1 MAVEKVVEA
10 VIDEIRNAGL
20 VQLEVSARHVH
31 LDKECV
37 EALFGRGYQLTHVR
51 ELSQPGQYL
60 EQERVDVV
68 GPKGTFKNVAVLG
81 PERKHVQVEVSFSD
95 AFALGINPPIRQSGD
110 TKGSASVKL
119 VGPKGEVTIDKGE
132 RISVLVQNH
141 AGVLSRVSGLF
152 ALRHVHMTPEDA
164 ERLGLV
170 DNQVVSV
177 EALTDRRTIFPDT
190 VIRVSPNF
198 RTRMHVD
205 VDEAGAAHI
214 AGFALGRI
222 IK

>member
-1 MAVEKVVEA
+1 MAPEKVVEA
-10 VIDEIRNAGL
+10 VVDEIRTAGL
-20 VQLEVSARHVH
+20 VQIEVSARHVH
-31 LDKECV
+31 LDKESV
-37 EALFGRGYQLTHVR
+37 EALFGVGHKLTPKR

-60 EQERVDVV
+60 EEERVDVI
-68 GPKGTFKNVAVLG
+68 GPKGSFKNVAVLG

-110 TKGSASVKL
+110 TKGSASVTL
-119 VGPKGEVTIDKGE
+119 VGPAGEITIDEGA
-132 RISVLVQNH
+132 IV
-141 AGVLSRVSGLF
+141 

-170 DNQVVSV
+170 DNQIVSV
-177 EALTDRRTIFPDT
+177 EALTDRKLVFEDT
-190 VIRVSPNF
+190 VIRVSPKF

-214 AGFALGRI
+214 AGFALGKI

>member
-1 MAVEKVVEA
+1 MAAEKVVE
-10 VIDEIRNAGL
+10 VVVDEIRTAGL
-20 VQLEVSARHVH
+20 VQIEVSARHVH
-31 LDKECV
+31 LDKESV
-37 EALFGRGYQLTHVR
+37 EALFGVGHKLTPKR

-60 EQERVDVV
+60 EEERVDVI
-68 GPKGTFKNVAVLG
+68 GPKGSFKNVAVLG

-110 TKGSASVKL
+110 TKGSASVTL
-119 VGPKGEVTIDKGE
+119 VGPAGEITIDEGA
-132 RISVLVQNH
+132 IV
-141 AGVLSRVSGLF
+141 
-152 ALRHVHMTPEDA
+152 ALRHVHMIPEDA

-170 DNQVVSV
+170 DNQIVSV
-177 EALTDRRTIFPDT
+177 EALTDRKLVFEDT
-190 VIRVSPNF
+190 VIRVSPKF

-214 AGFALGRI
+214 AGFALGKI

>member
-1 MAVEKVVEA
+1 MAAEKVVEA
-10 VIDEIRNAGL
+10 VVDQIRTAGL
-20 VQLEVSARHVH
+20 VQIEVSARHVH
-31 LDKECV
+31 LDKESV
-37 EALFGRGYQLTHVR
+37 EALFGVGHKLTPKR

-60 EQERVDVV
+60 EEERVDVI
-68 GPKGTFKNVAVLG
+68 GPKGSFKNVAVLG

-110 TKGSASVKL
+110 TKRSASVKL
-119 VGPKGEVTIDKGE
+119 VGPKGEITIDEGA
-132 RISVLVQNH
+132 IV
-141 AGVLSRVSGLF
+141 

-177 EALTDRRTIFPDT
+177 EALTDRKLVFEDT
-190 VIRVSPNF
+190 GIRVSPKF

-214 AGFALGRI
+214 AGFALGKI

>member
-1 MAVEKVVEA
+1 MAAEKVVEA
-10 VIDEIRNAGL
+10 VVDQIRTAGL
-20 VQLEVSARHVH
+20 VQIEVSARHVH
-31 LDKECV
+31 LDKESV
-37 EALFGRGYQLTHVR
+37 AILFGEGHTLTPKR

-60 EQERVDVV
+60 EEERVDVV
-68 GPKGTFKNVAVLG
+68 GPKGSFKNVAVLG

-119 VGPKGEVTIDKGE
+119 VGPKGEITIDEGA
-132 RISVLVQNH
+132 IV
-141 AGVLSRVSGLF
+141 

-177 EALTDRRTIFPDT
+177 EALTDRKLVFEDT
-190 VIRVSPNF
+190 VIRVSPKF

-214 AGFALGRI
+214 AGFALGKI

>member
-10 VIDEIRNAGL
+10 VVDQVRSAGL
-20 VQLEVSARHVH
+20 VQIEVSARHVH
-31 LDKECV
+31 LDKESV
-37 EALFGRGYQLTHVR
+37 AILFGEGHTLTPKR

-60 EQERVDVV
+60 EEERVDVI

-110 TKGSASVKL
+110 TKGSASVTLK
-119 VGPKGEVTIDKGE
+119 GPKGEITIDEGA
-132 RISVLVQNH
+132 IV
-141 AGVLSRVSGLF
+141 

-164 ERLGLV
+164 EKLGLV

-177 EALTDRRTIFPDT
+177 EVLSDRRTLFEDT
-190 VIRVSPNF
+190 VIRVSPKF

-214 AGFALGRI
+214 AGFTLGRI

>member
-10 VIDEIRNAGL
+10 VVDQVRTAGL
-20 VQLEVSARHVH
+20 VQIEVSARHVH
-31 LDKECV
+31 LDKESV
-37 EALFGRGYQLTHVR
+37 EALFGVGHKLTPKR

-60 EQERVDVV
+60 EEERVDVI
-68 GPKGTFKNVAVLG
+68 GPKGSFKNVAVLG

-119 VGPKGEVTIDKGE
+119 VGPKGEITIDEGA
-132 RISVLVQNH
+132 IV
-141 AGVLSRVSGLF
+141 

-177 EALTDRRTIFPDT
+177 EALTDRKLVFEDT
-190 VIRVSPNF
+190 VIRVSPKF

-214 AGFALGRI
+214 AGFALGKI

>member
-1 MAVEKVVEA
+1 MAAEKVVEA
-10 VIDEIRNAGL
+10 VVDQIRTAGL
-20 VQLEVSARHVH
+20 VQIEVSARHVR
-31 LDKECV
+31 LDKESV
-37 EALFGRGYQLTHVR
+37 EALFGVGHKLTPKR

-60 EQERVDVV
+60 EEERVDVI
-68 GPKGTFKNVAVLG
+68 GPKGSFKNVAVLG

-119 VGPKGEVTIDKGE
+119 VGPKGEITIDEGA
-132 RISVLVQNH
+132 IV
-141 AGVLSRVSGLF
+141 

-177 EALTDRRTIFPDT
+177 EALTDRKLVFEDT
-190 VIRVSPNF
+190 VIRVSPKF

-214 AGFALGRI
+214 AGFALGKI

>member
-1 MAVEKVVEA
+1 MAAEKVVEA
-10 VIDEIRNAGL
+10 VVDEIRTAGL
-20 VQLEVSARHVH
+20 VQIEVSARHVH
-31 LDKECV
+31 LDQESV
-37 EALFGRGYQLTHVR
+37 EALFGVGHKLTPKR

-60 EQERVDVV
+60 EEERVDVI
-68 GPKGTFKNVAVLG
+68 GPKGSFKNVAVLG

-110 TKGSASVKL
+110 TKGSASVTL
-119 VGPKGEVTIDKGE
+119 VGPAGEITIDEGA
-132 RISVLVQNH
+132 IV
-141 AGVLSRVSGLF
+141 

-164 ERLGLV
+164 EKLGLV
-170 DNQVVSV
+170 DNQIVSV
-177 EALTDRRTIFPDT
+177 EALTDRKLVFEDT
-190 VIRVSPNF
+190 VIRVSPKF

-214 AGFALGRI
+214 AGFALGKI

>member
-1 MAVEKVVEA
+1 MVLQAMETSKPKKAEFKVPVG
-10 VIDEIRNAGL
+10 I
-20 VQLEVSARHVH
+20 SARHIH
-31 LDKECV
+31 LSR
-37 EALFGRGYQLTHVR
+37 EAVDVLFGEGYQLTNKKD
-51 ELSQPGQYL
+51 LSQPGQFAC
-60 EQERVDVV
+60 EERVTVV
-68 GPKGTFKNVAVLG
+68 GPKKELAGVSILG
-81 PERKHVQVEVSFSD
+81 PARPASQVEISLTD
-95 AFALGINPPIRQSGD
+95 ARSIGVNAPIRESGD
-110 TKGSASVKL
+110 VAGSGACKL
-119 VGPKGEVTIDKGE
+119 VGPCGEVE
-132 RISVLVQNH
+132 LSE
-141 AGVLSRVSGLF
+141 GVII
-152 ALRHVHMTPEDA
+152 AMRHIHMLPEDA

>member
-1 MAVEKVVEA
+1 MAAEKVVEA
-10 VIDEIRNAGL
+10 VVDEIRTAGL
-20 VQLEVSARHVH
+20 VQIEVSARHVH
-31 LDKECV
+31 LDKESV
-37 EALFGRGYQLTHVR
+37 EVLFGVGHKLTPKR

-60 EQERVDVV
+60 EEERVDVI
-68 GPKGTFKNVAVLG
+68 GPKGSFKNVAVLG

-110 TKGSASVKL
+110 TKGSASVTL
-119 VGPKGEVTIDKGE
+119 VGPAGEITIDEGA
-132 RISVLVQNH
+132 IV
-141 AGVLSRVSGLF
+141 

-177 EALTDRRTIFPDT
+177 EALTDRKLVFEDT

-214 AGFALGRI
+214 AGFALGKI

>member
-1 MAVEKVVEA
+1 MAAEKVVEA
-10 VIDEIRNAGL
+10 VVDQIRTAGL
-20 VQLEVSARHVH
+20 VQIEVSARHVH
-31 LDKECV
+31 LDKESV
-37 EALFGRGYQLTHVR
+37 EALFGVGHKLTPKR

-60 EQERVDVV
+60 KEERVDVI
-68 GPKGTFKNVAVLG
+68 GPKGSFKNVAVLG

-119 VGPKGEVTIDKGE
+119 VGPKGEITIDEGA
-132 RISVLVQNH
+132 IV
-141 AGVLSRVSGLF
+141 

-177 EALTDRRTIFPDT
+177 EALTDRKLVFEDT
-190 VIRVSPNF
+190 VIRVSPKF

-214 AGFALGRI
+214 AGFALGKI

>member
-1 MAVEKVVEA
+1 MAAEKVVEA
-10 VIDEIRNAGL
+10 VVDEIRTAGL
-20 VQLEVSARHVH
+20 VQIEVSARHVH
-31 LDKECV
+31 LDKESV
-37 EALFGRGYQLTHVR
+37 EALFGVGHKLTPKR

-60 EQERVDVV
+60 EEERVDII
-68 GPKGTFKNVAVLG
+68 GPKGSFKNVAVLG

-110 TKGSASVKL
+110 TKGSASVTL
-119 VGPKGEVTIDKGE
+119 VGPAGEITIDEGA
-132 RISVLVQNH
+132 IV
-141 AGVLSRVSGLF
+141 

-170 DNQVVSV
+170 DNQIVSV
-177 EALTDRRTIFPDT
+177 EALTDRKLVFEDT
-190 VIRVSPNF
+190 VIRVSPKF

-214 AGFALGRI
+214 AGFALGKI

>member
-1 MAVEKVVEA
+1 MAAEKVVEA
-10 VIDEIRNAGL
+10 VVDEIRTAGL
-20 VQLEVSARHVH
+20 VQIEVSARHVH
-31 LDKECV
+31 LDKESV
-37 EALFGRGYQLTHVR
+37 AILFGEGHTLTPKR

-60 EQERVDVV
+60 EEERVDVV
-68 GPKGTFKNVAVLG
+68 GPKGSFKNVAVLG
-81 PERKHVQVEVSFSD
+81 PERKHIQVEVSFSD

-110 TKGSASVKL
+110 TKGSASVTL
-119 VGPKGEVTIDKGE
+119 VGPAGEITIDEGA
-132 RISVLVQNH
+132 IV
-141 AGVLSRVSGLF
+141 

-170 DNQVVSV
+170 DNQIVSV
-177 EALTDRRTIFPDT
+177 EALTDRKLIFEDT
-190 VIRVSPNF
+190 VIRVSPKF

-214 AGFALGRI
+214 AGFALGKI

>member
-1 MAVEKVVEA
+1 MAAEKVVEA
-10 VIDEIRNAGL
+10 VVDEIRTAGL
-20 VQLEVSARHVH
+20 VQIEVSARHVH
-31 LDKECV
+31 LDKESV
-37 EALFGRGYQLTHVR
+37 EALFGVGHKLTPKR

-60 EQERVDVV
+60 EEERVDVI
-68 GPKGTFKNVAVLG
+68 GPKGSFKNVAVLG

-110 TKGSASVKL
+110 TKGSASVTR
-119 VGPKGEVTIDKGE
+119 VGPAGEITIDEGA
-132 RISVLVQNH
+132 IV
-141 AGVLSRVSGLF
+141 

-170 DNQVVSV
+170 DNQIVSV
-177 EALTDRRTIFPDT
+177 EALTDRKLVFEDT
-190 VIRVSPNF
+190 VIRVSPKF

-214 AGFALGRI
+214 AGFALGKI

>member
-1 MAVEKVVEA
+1 MAAEKVVE
-10 VIDEIRNAGL
+10 VVVDEIRTAGL
-20 VQLEVSARHVH
+20 VQIEVSARHVH
-31 LDKECV
+31 LDKESV
-37 EALFGRGYQLTHVR
+37 EALFGVGHKLTPKR

-60 EQERVDVV
+60 EEERVDVI
-68 GPKGTFKNVAVLG
+68 GPKGSFKNVAVLG

-110 TKGSASVKL
+110 TKGSASVTL
-119 VGPKGEVTIDKGE
+119 VGPAGEITIDEGA
-132 RISVLVQNH
+132 IV
-141 AGVLSRVSGLF
+141 

-170 DNQVVSV
+170 DNQIVSV
-177 EALTDRRTIFPDT
+177 EALTDRKLVFEDT
-190 VIRVSPNF
+190 VIRVSPKF

-214 AGFALGRI
+214 VGFALGKI

>member
-1 MAVEKVVEA
+1 MAAEKVIEA
-10 VIDEIRNAGL
+10 VVDEIRTAGL
-20 VQLEVSARHVH
+20 VQIEVSARHVH
-31 LDKECV
+31 LDKESV
-37 EALFGRGYQLTHVR
+37 EALFGVGHKLTPKR

-60 EQERVDVV
+60 EEERVDVI
-68 GPKGTFKNVAVLG
+68 GPKGSFKNVAVLG

-110 TKGSASVKL
+110 TKGSASVTL
-119 VGPKGEVTIDKGE
+119 VGPAGEITIDEGA
-132 RISVLVQNH
+132 IV
-141 AGVLSRVSGLF
+141 

-164 ERLGLV
+164 EKLGLV

-177 EALTDRRTIFPDT
+177 EALTDRKLVFEDT

-205 VDEAGAAHI
+205 IDEAGAAHI
-214 AGFALGRI
+214 AGFALGKI

>member
-1 MAVEKVVEA
+1 MAAEKVIEA
-10 VIDEIRNAGL
+10 VVDEIRTAGL
-20 VQLEVSARHVH
+20 VQIEVSARHVH
-31 LDKECV
+31 LDKESV
-37 EALFGRGYQLTHVR
+37 EALFGVGHKLTPKR

-60 EQERVDVV
+60 EEERVDII
-68 GPKGTFKNVAVLG
+68 GPKGSFKNVAVLG

-110 TKGSASVKL
+110 TKGSASVTL
-119 VGPKGEVTIDKGE
+119 VGPAGEITIDEGA
-132 RISVLVQNH
+132 IV
-141 AGVLSRVSGLF
+141 

-164 ERLGLV
+164 EKLGLV

-177 EALTDRRTIFPDT
+177 EALTDRKLVFEDT

-205 VDEAGAAHI
+205 IDEAGAAHI
-214 AGFALGRI
+214 AGFALGKI

>member
-1 MAVEKVVEA
+1 MAAEKVVEA
-10 VIDEIRNAGL
+10 VVDEIRTAGL
-20 VQLEVSARHVH
+20 VQIEASARHVH
-31 LDKECV
+31 LDKESV
-37 EALFGRGYQLTHVR
+37 AILFGEGHTLTPKR

-60 EQERVDVV
+60 EEERVDVV
-68 GPKGTFKNVAVLG
+68 GPKGSFKNVAVLG
-81 PERKHVQVEVSFSD
+81 PERKHIQVEVSFSD

-119 VGPKGEVTIDKGE
+119 VGPKGEITIDEGA
-132 RISVLVQNH
+132 IV
-141 AGVLSRVSGLF
+141 

-170 DNQVVSV
+170 DNQIVSV
-177 EALTDRRTIFPDT
+177 EALTDRKLIFEDT
-190 VIRVSPNF
+190 VIRVSPKF

-214 AGFALGRI
+214 AGFALGKI

>member
-1 MAVEKVVEA
+1 MATEKVVEA
-10 VIDEIRNAGL
+10 VVDEIRTAGL
-20 VQLEVSARHVH
+20 VQIEVSARHVH
-31 LDKECV
+31 LDKESV
-37 EALFGRGYQLTHVR
+37 EVLFGVGHTLTPKR

-60 EQERVDVV
+60 EEERVDII
-68 GPKGTFKNVAVLG
+68 GPKGSFKNVAVLG

-110 TKGSASVKL
+110 TKGSASVTL
-119 VGPKGEVTIDKGE
+119 VGPNGEITIDEGA
-132 RISVLVQNH
+132 IV
-141 AGVLSRVSGLF
+141 

-170 DNQVVSV
+170 DNQIVSV
-177 EALTDRRTIFPDT
+177 EALTDRKLVFEDT
-190 VIRVSPNF
+190 VIRVSPKF

-214 AGFALGRI
+214 AGFALGKI

>member
-1 MAVEKVVEA
+1 MAAEKVVEA
-10 VIDEIRNAGL
+10 VVDEIRTAGL
-20 VQLEVSARHVH
+20 VQIEVSARHVH
-31 LDKECV
+31 LDKESV
-37 EALFGRGYQLTHVR
+37 EALFGVGHKLTPKR

-60 EQERVDVV
+60 EEERVDVI
-68 GPKGTFKNVAVLG
+68 GPKGSFKNVAVLG

-95 AFALGINPPIRQSGD
+95 AFALGINPPISQSGD
-110 TKGSASVKL
+110 TKGSASVTL
-119 VGPKGEVTIDKGE
+119 VGPAGEITIDEGA
-132 RISVLVQNH
+132 IV
-141 AGVLSRVSGLF
+141 

-170 DNQVVSV
+170 DNQIVSV
-177 EALTDRRTIFPDT
+177 EALTDRKLIFEDT
-190 VIRVSPNF
+190 VIRVSPKF

-214 AGFALGRI
+214 AGFALGKI

>member
-1 MAVEKVVEA
+1 MAAEKVVEA
-10 VIDEIRNAGL
+10 VVDEIRTAGL
-20 VQLEVSARHVH
+20 VQIEVSARHVH
-31 LDKECV
+31 LDKESV
-37 EALFGRGYQLTHVR
+37 EALFGVGHKLTPKR

-60 EQERVDVV
+60 EEERVDVI
-68 GPKGTFKNVAVLG
+68 GPKGSFKNVAVLG

-110 TKGSASVKL
+110 TKGSASVTL
-119 VGPKGEVTIDKGE
+119 VGPAGEITIDEGA
-132 RISVLVQNH
+132 IV
-141 AGVLSRVSGLF
+141 

-177 EALTDRRTIFPDT
+177 EALTDRKLVFEDT

-214 AGFALGRI
+214 AGFALGKI

>member
-1 MAVEKVVEA
+1 MAAEKVVEA
-10 VIDEIRNAGL
+10 VVDEIRTAGL
-20 VQLEVSARHVH
+20 VQIEVSARHVH
-31 LDKECV
+31 LDKESV
-37 EALFGRGYQLTHVR
+37 EVLFGVGHTLTPKR
-51 ELSQPGQYL
+51 EISQPGQYL
-60 EQERVDVV
+60 EEERVDII
-68 GPKGTFKNVAVLG
+68 GPKGSFKNVAVLG

-110 TKGSASVKL
+110 TKGSASVTL
-119 VGPKGEVTIDKGE
+119 VGPNGEITIDEGA
-132 RISVLVQNH
+132 IV
-141 AGVLSRVSGLF
+141 

-170 DNQVVSV
+170 DNQIVSV
-177 EALTDRRTIFPDT
+177 EALTDRKLVFEDT
-190 VIRVSPNF
+190 VIRVSPKF

-214 AGFALGRI
+214 AGFALGKI

>member
-1 MAVEKVVEA
+1 MAAEKVVEA
-10 VIDEIRNAGL
+10 VVDQIRTAGL
-20 VQLEVSARHVH
+20 VQIEVSARHVH
-31 LDKECV
+31 LDKESV
-37 EALFGRGYQLTHVR
+37 EALFGVGHKLTPKR

-60 EQERVDVV
+60 EEERVDVI
-68 GPKGTFKNVAVLG
+68 GPKGSFKNVAVLG

-110 TKGSASVKL
+110 TKGSASVTL
-119 VGPKGEVTIDKGE
+119 VGPNGEITIDEGA
-132 RISVLVQNH
+132 IV
-141 AGVLSRVSGLF
+141 

-170 DNQVVSV
+170 DNQIVSV
-177 EALTDRRTIFPDT
+177 EALTDRKLVFEDT
-190 VIRVSPNF
+190 VIRVSPKF

-214 AGFALGRI
+214 AGFALGKI

>member
-1 MAVEKVVEA
+1 MAAERVVEA
-10 VIDEIRNAGL
+10 VVDEIRTAGL
-20 VQLEVSARHVH
+20 VQIEVSARHVH
-31 LDKECV
+31 LDKESV
-37 EALFGRGYQLTHVR
+37 AALFGEGHTLTHKR

-60 EQERVDVV
+60 EEERVDIV
-68 GPKGTFKNVAVLG
+68 GPKGSFKNVAVLG

-119 VGPKGEVTIDKGE
+119 VGPKGEITIDEGA
-132 RISVLVQNH
+132 IV
-141 AGVLSRVSGLF
+141 

-164 ERLGLV
+164 DKLGLV

-177 EALTDRRTIFPDT
+177 EALTDRKLVFEDT

-214 AGFALGRI
+214 AGFALGKI

>member
-1 MAVEKVVEA
+1 MAAEKVVEA
-10 VIDEIRNAGL
+10 VVDEIRTAGL
-20 VQLEVSARHVH
+20 VQIEVSARHVH
-31 LDKECV
+31 LDKESV
-37 EALFGRGYQLTHVR
+37 EALFGVGHKLTPKR

-60 EQERVDVV
+60 EEERVDVI
-68 GPKGTFKNVAVLG
+68 GPKGSFKNVAVLG
-81 PERKHVQVEVSFSD
+81 PEREHVQVEVSFSD

-110 TKGSASVKL
+110 TKGSASVTL
-119 VGPKGEVTIDKGE
+119 VGPAGEITIDEGA
-132 RISVLVQNH
+132 IV
-141 AGVLSRVSGLF
+141 

-170 DNQVVSV
+170 DNQIVSV
-177 EALTDRRTIFPDT
+177 EALTDRKLVFEDT
-190 VIRVSPNF
+190 VIRVSPKF

-214 AGFALGRI
+214 AGFALGKI

>member
-1 MAVEKVVEA
+1 MAAEKVVEA
-10 VIDEIRNAGL
+10 VVDQIRTAGL
-20 VQLEVSARHVH
+20 VQIEVSARHVH
-31 LDKECV
+31 LDKESV
-37 EALFGRGYQLTHVR
+37 EALFGVGHKLTPKR

-60 EQERVDVV
+60 EEERVDVI
-68 GPKGTFKNVAVLG
+68 GPKGSFKNVAVLG

-110 TKGSASVKL
+110 TKGSASVKRG
-119 VGPKGEVTIDKGE
+119 GPAGEITIGE
-132 RISVLVQNH
+132 GAIV
-141 AGVLSRVSGLF
+141 

-177 EALTDRRTIFPDT
+177 EALTDRKLVFEDT
-190 VIRVSPNF
+190 AIRVSPKF

-214 AGFALGRI
+214 AGFALGKI

>member
-1 MAVEKVVEA
+1 MAAEKVVDA
-10 VIDEIRNAGL
+10 VVDEIRSAGL
-20 VQLEVSARHVH
+20 VQIEVSARHVH
-31 LDKECV
+31 LDRKSV
-37 EALFGRGYQLTHVR
+37 ELLFGEGHTLTPKR

-60 EQERVDVV
+60 EEERVDVI
-68 GPKGTFKNVAVLG
+68 GPKGSFKNVAVLG

-110 TKGSASVKL
+110 TAGSASVTLK
-119 VGPKGEVTIDKGE
+119 GPKGEITIDEGA
-132 RISVLVQNH
+132 IV
-141 AGVLSRVSGLF
+141 

-164 ERLGLV
+164 DRLGLV

-177 EALTDRRTIFPDT
+177 EALTDRKLVFEDT
-190 VIRVSPNF
+190 VIRVSPKF

-214 AGFALGRI
+214 AGFALGKI

>member
-1 MAVEKVVEA
+1 MENKILVET
-10 VIDEIRNAGL
+10 
-20 VQLEVSARHVH
+20 SARHIH
-31 LDKECV
+31 LSDEHI
-37 EALFGRGYQLTHVR
+37 AILFGEGHKLTVKK

-119 VGPKGEVTIDKGE
+119 VGPKGEITIDEGA
-132 RISVLVQNH
+132 IV
-141 AGVLSRVSGLF
+141 

>member
-1 MAVEKVVEA
+1 MAAEKVVEA
-10 VIDEIRNAGL
+10 VVDEIRTAGL
-20 VQLEVSARHVH
+20 VQIEVSARHVH
-31 LDKECV
+31 LDKESV
-37 EALFGRGYQLTHVR
+37 EALFGVGHKLTPKR

-60 EQERVDVV
+60 EEERVDVI
-68 GPKGTFKNVAVLG
+68 GPKGSFKNVAVLG

-110 TKGSASVKL
+110 TKGSASVTL
-119 VGPKGEVTIDKGE
+119 VGPAGEITIDEGA
-132 RISVLVQNH
+132 IV
-141 AGVLSRVSGLF
+141 
-152 ALRHVHMTPEDA
+152 ALRHVHMTPGDA

-170 DNQVVSV
+170 DNQIVSV
-177 EALTDRRTIFPDT
+177 EALTDRKLVFEDT
-190 VIRVSPNF
+190 VIRVSPKF

-214 AGFALGRI
+214 AGFALGKI

>member
-10 VIDEIRNAGL
+10 VVEEIRTAGL

-37 EALFGRGYQLTHVR
+37 EALFGKGYQLTHVR

-68 GPKGTFKNVAVLG
+68 GPKCTFKNVAVLG

-119 VGPKGEVTIDKGE
+119 VGPKGEITIDEGA
-132 RISVLVQNH
+132 IV
-141 AGVLSRVSGLF
+141 

-170 DNQVVSV
+170 DNQIVSV
-177 EALTDRRTIFPDT
+177 EALTDRRTIFTDT
-190 VIRVSPNF
+190 VIRVSPSF

>member
-1 MAVEKVVEA
+1 MAAEKVVEA
-10 VIDEIRNAGL
+10 VVDEIRTAGL
-20 VQLEVSARHVH
+20 VQIEVSARHVH
-31 LDKECV
+31 LDKESV
-37 EALFGRGYQLTHVR
+37 EALFGVGHKITPKR

-60 EQERVDVV
+60 EEERVDVI
-68 GPKGTFKNVAVLG
+68 GPKGSFKNVAVLG

-110 TKGSASVKL
+110 TKGSASVTL
-119 VGPKGEVTIDKGE
+119 VGPAGEITIDEGA
-132 RISVLVQNH
+132 IV
-141 AGVLSRVSGLF
+141 

-170 DNQVVSV
+170 DNQIVSV
-177 EALTDRRTIFPDT
+177 EALTDRKLVFEDT
-190 VIRVSPNF
+190 VIRVSPKF

-214 AGFALGRI
+214 AGFALGKI

>member
-1 MAVEKVVEA
+1 MAAEKVVEA
-10 VIDEIRNAGL
+10 VVDEIRTAGL
-20 VQLEVSARHVH
+20 VQIEVSARHVH
-31 LDKECV
+31 LDKESV
-37 EALFGRGYQLTHVR
+37 EALFGVGHKLTPKR

-60 EQERVDVV
+60 EEERVDVI
-68 GPKGTFKNVAVLG
+68 GPKGSFKNVAVLG

-110 TKGSASVKL
+110 TKGSASVTL
-119 VGPKGEVTIDKGE
+119 VGPAGEITIDEGA
-132 RISVLVQNH
+132 IV
-141 AGVLSRVSGLF
+141 

-164 ERLGLV
+164 EKLGLV
-170 DNQVVSV
+170 DNQIVSV
-177 EALTDRRTIFPDT
+177 EALTDRKLVFKDT
-190 VIRVSPNF
+190 VIRVSPKF

-214 AGFALGRI
+214 AGFALGKI

>member
-1 MAVEKVVEA
+1 MAAEKVVEA
-10 VIDEIRNAGL
+10 VVDQIRTAGL
-20 VQLEVSARHVH
+20 VQIEVSARHVH
-31 LDKECV
+31 LDKESV
-37 EALFGRGYQLTHVR
+37 EALFGVGHKLTPKR

-60 EQERVDVV
+60 EEERVDVI
-68 GPKGTFKNVAVLG
+68 GPKGSFKNVAVLG

-119 VGPKGEVTIDKGE
+119 VGPKGEITIDEGA
-132 RISVLVQNH
+132 IV
-141 AGVLSRVSGLF
+141 

-177 EALTDRRTIFPDT
+177 EALTDRKLVFEDT
-190 VIRVSPNF
+190 VIRVSPKF
-198 RTRMHVD
+198 RTRMHVN

-214 AGFALGRI
+214 AGFALGKI

>member
-1 MAVEKVVEA
+1 MAAEKVVEA
-10 VIDEIRNAGL
+10 VVDQIRTAGL
-20 VQLEVSARHVH
+20 VQIEVSARHVH
-31 LDKECV
+31 LDKESV
-37 EALFGRGYQLTHVR
+37 EALFGVGHKLTPKR

-60 EQERVDVV
+60 EEERVDVI
-68 GPKGTFKNVAVLG
+68 GPKGSFKNVAVLG

-119 VGPKGEVTIDKGE
+119 VGPVGEITIDEGA
-132 RISVLVQNH
+132 IV
-141 AGVLSRVSGLF
+141 

-177 EALTDRRTIFPDT
+177 EALTDRKLVFEDT
-190 VIRVSPNF
+190 VIRVSPKF

-205 VDEAGAAHI
+205 VD
-214 AGFALGRI
+214 
-222 IK
+222 

>member
-1 MAVEKVVEA
+1 MAAEKVVDA
-10 VIDEIRNAGL
+10 VVDEIRSAGL
-20 VQLEVSARHVH
+20 VQIEVSARHVH
-31 LDKECV
+31 LDRKSV
-37 EALFGRGYQLTHVR
+37 ELLFGEGHTLTPKR

-60 EQERVDVV
+60 EEERVDVI
-68 GPKGTFKNVAVLG
+68 GPKGSFKNVAVLG

-110 TKGSASVKL
+110 TAGSASVTL
-119 VGPKGEVTIDKGE
+119 TGPKGEITIDEGA
-132 RISVLVQNH
+132 IV
-141 AGVLSRVSGLF
+141 

-164 ERLGLV
+164 DRLGLV

-177 EALTDRRTIFPDT
+177 EALTDRKLIFEDT
-190 VIRVSPNF
+190 VIRVSPKF

-214 AGFALGRI
+214 AGFALGKI